1 MAVYNPP
8 TEDLPIFD
16 NNVFTSGNEVLTVD
30 VANNNYLKFPIAQ
43 GAETLTDITV
53 LGNSTFQ
60 SSMTMVSGAISTAP
74 IVVANVF
81 PSPTQTAIISSS
93 TLSFIDSSTTNI
105 SSLDDTQ
112 LIMSSTTTPASV
124 DIKNL
129 GITLTDISGSNIL
142 DANAWSGNIASVN
155 TTANLTHYLGFFDNS
170 ATGVGKPQKTA
181 GISCNPSTNTITASV
196 FSGSSTTIAITDENG
211 AGTFFPTFV
220 SGAGTA
226 QTLRADITSSPLT
239 YEPTAGRMTVPTTR
253 CVNITPDGSSSI
265 CNLWNTVASGSVSIM
280 STSQT
285 VGSVNIGSTTAT
297 TGVCNVRPPLVLL
310 RQLQTTNSATYPP
323 NAVNH
328 SGFTTQTLGSSF
340 TTTALLA
347 STNTNLMSYAFT
359 SANYGTYLFTTHV
372 IMVPSAFTTNQAIIG
387 VSNTSLNTNTPFN
400 DLQSPNVSSGSAHLN
415 VTCVIPIYSDQ
426 TIYLVGFM
434 NGFTASVNNALTH
447 FTYTRIA

>member
-53 LGNSTFQ
+53 LGNATFQ

-74 IVVANVF
+74 IVVADVF
-81 PSPTQTAIISSS
+81 PTPTQTAIISSS
-93 TLSFIDSSTTNI
+93 QLSFIDSTTTNI

-112 LIMSSTTTPASV
+112 LLMSSTATPASV
-124 DIKNL
+124 DIKNF
-129 GITLTDISGSNIL
+129 GITLSDLGGSNIL
-142 DANAWSGNIASVN
+142 DADGWSGNIASVN
-155 TTANLTHYLGFFDNS
+155 TTTNLTHYLGFFDS
-170 ATGVGKPQKTA
+170 SSTGSGKPQKNA
-181 GISCNPSTNTITASV
+181 SLSCNPSTGTITATT
-196 FSGSSTTIAITDENG
+196 FDGSSSTIAITDTND
-211 AGTFFPTFV
+211 AAIFYPTFV
-220 SGAGTA
+220 SASGSG
-226 QTLRADITSSPLT
+226 QTLRADITASPLQ
-239 YEPTAGRMTVPTTR
+239 YEPSPGRMTVITLRSDYLAPTSSVSAVALYTGLS
-253 CVNITPDGSSSI
+253 TGSISI
-265 CNLWNTVASGSVSIM
+265 MPTQSSGSL
-280 STSQT
+280 
-285 VGSVNIGSTTAT
+285 NIGNTAVT
-297 TGVCNVRPPLVLL
+297 SGLCNMRPPLVLS

-323 NAVNH
+323 TVATH
-328 SGFTTQTLGSSF
+328 LGFTTQTLGSSF

-372 IMVPSAFTTNQAIIG
+372 TMVPSAFTTNQAIIG

-415 VTCVIPIYSDQ
+415 VTCVIPIYSAQ